1 MTPTQTL
8 YRYIQSMKKE
18 NEFNDGTVIALSDD
32 QQDAILEYGDF
43 NWSWTPEN
51 KSIGIEFLRHCD
63 KEDFSWGDEYAYFTL
78 VDADKFQAFV
88 EHDMDL
94 ATGAVEQEINNH
106 FGDAMATIFFIEGHG
121 KPSGRGSS
129 HFTFVRK
136 ARYAVETQAR
146 TDVLRNRL
154 ADAGYTVEEYNE
166 AQKNTRFGDPRPAVL
181 DSIKMW
187 GFPCGLVESLN
198 A

>member
-1 MTPTQTL
+1 MQNPTQTL

-18 NEFNDGTVIALSDD
+18 DEFNNGQVITISDD
-32 QQDAILEYGDF
+32 QQDAITEHCLDSGMFAE
-43 NWSWTPEN
+43 TELT
-51 KSIGIEFLRHCD
+51 GIKYERHAT
-63 KEDFSWGDEYAYFTL
+63 KEDFICGDEYTYYTI

-88 EHDMDL
+88 DGMDL
-94 ATGAVEQEINNH
+94 ATGAVEQEINND
-106 FGDAMATIFFIEGHG
+106 FGDAMATIFFTDKYG
-121 KPSGRGSS
+121 KESGRGSS
-129 HFTFVRK
+129 HFCFVRK

-154 ADAGYTVEEYNE
+154 ADAGYTIEEYNE
-166 AQKNTRFGDPRPAVL
+166 AQKNSLFADPRPAVL
-181 DSIKMW
+181 DAVSMW